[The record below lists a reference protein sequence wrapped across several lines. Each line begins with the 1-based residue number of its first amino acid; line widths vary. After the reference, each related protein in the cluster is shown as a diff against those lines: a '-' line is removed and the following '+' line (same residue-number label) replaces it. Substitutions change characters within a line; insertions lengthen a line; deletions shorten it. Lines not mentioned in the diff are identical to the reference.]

1 MTAIISEMPIKP
13 DYQGKVRD
21 IYDLGDSLLIVA
33 SDRIS
38 AFDYIL
44 PDIIPNKGVVLTQL
58 SCFWFKLMEDL
69 VPNHLI
75 SAKVADLPEQFQPY
89 AEYLRGRFM
98 LVHKVAMFPVECI
111 VRGYLAGSGFK
122 EYTRSQTICGIELP
136 DGLVNSSRLPEP
148 LFTPTSKAE
157 IGEHDMPLNFQ
168 ECVELLGEADAVQL
182 RDLSLAIYE
191 RARDHAVDR
200 GIIIADTK
208 FEFGTLNGAIILA
221 DEALTPDSSRF
232 WPMAT
237 YAEGKEQESLDKQF
251 VRNWLLANWDFT
263 GEPPRLPQEVIDQT
277 SKIYIEAYEQISGQ
291 TFGDFE

>member
-1 MTAIISEMPIKP
+1 MTATISEMPIKP

-168 ECVELLGEADAVQL
+168 ECVDLVGEADATQL
-182 RDLSLAIYE
+182 RDLSLAIYG

-208 FEFGTLNGAIILA
+208 FEFGTLDGAIILA

-237 YAEGKEQESLDKQF
+237 YEEGKEQESLDKQF

>member
-44 PDIIPNKGVVLTQL
+44 PDVIPNKGVVLTQL

-98 LVHKVAMFPVECI
+98 LVHKVDMFPVECI

-122 EYTRSQTICGIELP
+122 EYNRSKTICGIELP
-136 DGLVNSSRLPEP
+136 DGLVNSSRLPQP

-157 IGEHDMPLNFQ
+157 IGEHDMPLSFQ
-168 ECVELLGEADAVQL
+168 ECVELVGEADAVQL

-208 FEFGTLNGAIILA
+208 FEFGTLDGTIILA

-237 YAEGKEQESLDKQF
+237 YEEGKEQESLDKQF

-263 GEPPRLPQEVIDQT
+263 GEPPALPQEVIDQT

>member
-1 MTAIISEMPIKP
+1 MAAIISEMPIKP

-122 EYTRSQTICGIELP
+122 EYTRSRTICGIELP
-136 DGLVNSSRLPEP
+136 DGLVNSSRLPKP

-168 ECVELLGEADAVQL
+168 ECVELLGEADAAQL
-182 RDLSLAIYE
+182 RDLSLAIYK

-208 FEFGTLNGAIILA
+208 FEFGMLNGAIILA

-237 YAEGKEQESLDKQF
+237 YKEGKERESLDKQF

-277 SKIYIEAYEQISGQ
+277 SKIYIEAYEQISGK

>member
-1 MTAIISEMPIKP
+1 MAAIISEMPIKP

-44 PDIIPNKGVVLTQL
+44 PDVIPNTGVVLTQL

-98 LVHKVAMFPVECI
+98 LV
-111 VRGYLAGSGFK
+111 R
-122 EYTRSQTICGIELP
+122 
-136 DGLVNSSRLPEP
+136 
-148 LFTPTSKAE
+148 KAE
-157 IGEHDMPLNFQ
+157 IGEHDMPLSFQ
-168 ECVELLGEADAVQL
+168 VCVELVGEADATAL

-208 FEFGTLNGAIILA
+208 FEFGTLDGAIILA

-237 YAEGKEQESLDKQF
+237 YEEGKEQESLDKQF

>member
-1 MTAIISEMPIKP
+1 MAAIISEMPIKP

-122 EYTRSQTICGIELP
+122 EYKRSQTICGIELP

-168 ECVELLGEADAVQL
+168 ECIELLGEADAVQL

-208 FEFGTLNGAIILA
+208 FEFGMLDGAIILA

-237 YAEGKEQESLDKQF
+237 YEEGKEQESLDKQF

-277 SKIYIEAYEQISGQ
+277 SKIYIEAYEQISGK